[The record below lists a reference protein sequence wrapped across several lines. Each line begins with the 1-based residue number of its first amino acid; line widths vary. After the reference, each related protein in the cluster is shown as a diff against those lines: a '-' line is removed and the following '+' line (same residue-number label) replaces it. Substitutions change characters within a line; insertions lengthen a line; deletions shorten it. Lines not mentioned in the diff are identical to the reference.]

1 MNCKVYGATHGRTTV
16 EIPANLVDK
25 LAITVM
31 QLVSAYKVGAD
42 ISRNPGVPMVVS
54 VDLPKTSKEGERFR
68 KDIEAAI
75 AEAEESIAAKA

>member
-1 MNCKVYGATHGRTTV
+1 MNCKLYGATHDRTTV

-42 ISRNPGVPMVVS
+42 ISRNPGSPMVIS
-54 VDLPKTSKEGERFR
+54 VNLPKNSQKGENFR
-68 KDIEAAI
+68 KDIEDAI
-75 AEAEESIAAKA
+75 AEAENSTT